1 MRVLNAGKTA
11 MGEHGAN
18 YKIGNVKEVL
28 GAVSDTHKLQ
38 NNLKLLIYKRHFFLS
53 GYC

>member
-1 MRVLNAGKTA
+1 MKVLNAGKNA

-38 NNLKLLIYKRHFFLS
+38 NNL
-53 GYC
+53 